1 MSDNSIYSDIAK
13 RTGGDIYIGVVGPV
27 RTGKSTFIK
36 KFLETAVLPNIENEY
51 DRQRTEDECPQS
63 AGGKTI
69 MTTEP
74 KFIPD
79 DSVKI
84 NLPKNTE
91 LNVKMIDC
99 VGYMVE
105 GALGG
110 EEEGAQR
117 MVMTPWSDKEMPF
130 EEAAELGTKKVIGE
144 HSTIGILVT
153 TDGSFTDLPR
163 DSYIPAEERVVEE
176 LRALNKPFAIV
187 LNSKNPSS
195 ESSISLASQL
205 EAKYSAPVAL
215 VSCIDLDADDI
226 REILGLILG
235 EFPIRELC
243 FSYPAWCDVLESEH
257 PILRGMLDKI
267 NVFSDKVSRLG
278 DIDRELKDTQG
289 ISMVSADAAVGAAK
303 FDMPIEDEE
312 FYSTARELTNLE
324 IYDKKSLLQTLVR
337 LAKTE
342 EKYKKIE
349 SALCDVEDKGYG
361 IVMPNAEELK
371 LEEPKLVKQ
380 SGGWGVKVSASA
392 DSIHMIKSGI
402 RADLCPV
409 VGTEAQAEEV
419 VRYLAGEYE
428 SCPEKIWECNM
439 FGKSLYDLVNDGMQA
454 KLSHMPDE
462 SRERLGQTLEK
473 IINEGSNGL
482 ICILL

>member
-1 MSDNSIYSDIAK
+1 MSENSIYSDIAG

-36 KFLETAVLPNIENEY
+36 KFLETAVLPNIENDY
-51 DRQRTEDECPQS
+51 DRQRCEDECPQS

-79 DSVKI
+79 GSVKI
-84 NLPKNTE
+84 TLPTAE

-99 VGYMVE
+99 VGYMVT

-110 EEEGAQR
+110 EENGERR

-187 LNSKNPSS
+187 LNSRTPES
-195 ESSISLASQL
+195 ESSVALAHQL
-205 EAKYSAPVAL
+205 EEKYGAPVAL
-215 VSCIDLDADDI
+215 VSCIELDGEDI

-235 EFPIRELC
+235 EFPVRELR
-243 FSYPAWCDVLESEH
+243 FSYPAWCNVLSDEH
-257 PILRGMLDKI
+257 PIQRGIFDTIGK
-267 NVFSDKVSRLG
+267 FSDRVEKLG
-278 DIDRELKDTQG
+278 DIERCKADFPEIVKC
-289 ISMVSADAAVGAAK
+289 SADAASGTAK
-303 FDMPIEDEE
+303 FDIPIESGEL
-312 FYSTARELTNLE
+312 YRCIRELTELE
-324 IYDKKSLLQTLVR
+324 IYDEKTLLERLVELAQTEKK
-337 LAKTE
+337 
-342 EKYKKIE
+342 YNKI
-349 SALCDVEDKGYG
+349 SRALDDAMDKGYG
-361 IVMPNAEELK
+361 IVMPSAEELQ

-380 SGGWGVKVSASA
+380 AGGWGVKVSASA

-419 VRYLAGEYE
+419 VGYLKGEYE
-428 SCPEKIWECNM
+428 SRPEKIWDSNM
-439 FGKSLYDLVNDGMQA
+439 FGKSLYDLVNDGMQE
-454 KLSHMPDE
+454 KLSHMPDD

>member
-1 MSDNSIYSDIAK
+1 MSDASIYSDIAQ

-36 KFLETAVLPNIENEY
+36 RFLDVAVLPNIENEY

-84 NLPKNTE
+84 TLPTAE

-99 VGYMVE
+99 VGYMVA

-110 EEEGAQR
+110 EEDGELR

-130 EEAAELGTKKVIGE
+130 EQAAEIGTKKVIGE
-144 HSTIGILVT
+144 HSTIGVLVT

-176 LRALNKPFAIV
+176 LKALNKPFAIV
-187 LNSKNPSS
+187 LNSKTPEC
-195 ESSISLASQL
+195 ESSIALAGQL
-205 EAKYSAPVAL
+205 EEKYGAPVAL
-215 VSCIDLDADDI
+215 VSCIDLDGEDV
-226 REILGLILG
+226 RQILALILG
-235 EFPIRELC
+235 EFPIRELH
-243 FSYPAWCDVLESEH
+243 FSYPTWCDVLEDEH
-257 PILRGMLDKI
+257 PIPRTIVEAVSSFSEKI
-267 NVFSDKVSRLG
+267 SKLG
-278 DIDRELKDTQG
+278 DVERYREEFPNILPRG
-289 ISMVSADAAVGAAK
+289 ADASCGVAK
-303 FDMPIEDEE
+303 FDIPLAHEE
-312 FYSTARELTNLE
+312 FYKTVRELTGLE
-324 IYDKKSLLQTLVR
+324 IYDEKSLLQR
-337 LAKTE
+337 LISLAATE
-342 EKYKKIE
+342 KKYNKIQR
-349 SALCDVEDKGYG
+349 ALDDVEDKGYG
-361 IVMPNAEELK
+361 IVMPGADELR

-419 VRYLAGEYE
+419 INYLTGEYE

-439 FGKSLYDLVNDGMQA
+439 FGKSLYDLVSDGMEQ
-454 KLSHMPDE
+454 KLEHMPDE

>member
-1 MSDNSIYSDIAK
+1 MSENSIYSDIAG

-79 DSVKI
+79 GSVKI
-84 NLPKNTE
+84 TLPTAE

-99 VGYMVE
+99 VGYMVT

-110 EEEGAQR
+110 EEDGECR
-117 MVMTPWSDKEMPF
+117 MVLTPWSDKEMPF

-144 HSTIGILVT
+144 HSTIGVLVT

-187 LNSKNPSS
+187 LNSNTPES
-195 ESSISLASQL
+195 ESSIALAHQL
-205 EAKYSAPVAL
+205 EEKYGAPVAL
-215 VSCIDLDADDI
+215 VSCIDLDSEDI

-235 EFPIRELC
+235 EFPIRELR
-243 FSYPAWCDVLESEH
+243 FTYPAWCDVLEGEH
-257 PILRGMLDKI
+257 PICRRIFETIDK
-267 NVFSDKVSRLG
+267 FSDKAHKLG
-278 DIDRELKDTQG
+278 DIERCRSDFPE
-289 ISMVSADAAVGAAK
+289 IVSCGADASCGVAK
-303 FDMPIEDEE
+303 FDIPIADEE
-312 FYSTARELTNLE
+312 LYNSIREITGLE
-324 IYDKKSLLQTLVR
+324 IYDEKTLFER
-337 LAKTE
+337 LISLAKIE
-342 EKYKKIE
+342 QKYNKIE
-349 SALCDVEDKGYG
+349 KALSDAMDKGYG
-361 IVMPNAEELK
+361 IVMPSADELK

-419 VRYLAGEYE
+419 VRYLTGEYE
-428 SCPEKIWECNM
+428 SCPERIWDSNM
-439 FGKSLYDLVNDGMQA
+439 FGKSLYDLVNDGMEE